1 MVRDFNG
8 TEFSTIA
15 EMCSKYGIK
24 KEVYIQRIAEGKT
37 QKEALTMVLKSS
49 KRNNNYASMADRMT
63 EIRLSLNESGM
74 KKEPKEL
81 SMTQK
86 QFALYLSK
94 ITGYGTDEKNALTLM
109 MVSCVEN
116 ARRAYDI
123 EVYIALARELD
134 ISLDYIFGRTD
145 VETPYTPINR
155 FRTYYE
161 RIKAIT
167 DEGTLE
173 TLELKKRSTEARLI
187 IADKLKVPM
196 DYLCGLTD
204 ETSIHKS

>member
-1 MVRDFNG
+1 MVKDFMGN
-8 TEFSTIA
+8 TYTTVS
-15 EMCSKYGIK
+15 EMCSKYGVK
-24 KEVYIQRIAEGKT
+24 KETYIQRISEGKT
-37 QKEALTMVLKSS
+37 QQEALTMVAKAS
-49 KRNNNYASMADRMT
+49 KRNTNYENMADRMM
-63 EIRLSLNESGM
+63 EIRLSLNENGE
-74 KKEPKEL
+74 KKGPDDL
-81 SMTQK
+81 CMTQK

-123 EVYIALARELD
+123 EVYISLARELN

-145 VETPYTPINR
+145 DETPYKPANG
-155 FRTYYE
+155 FKTYYE
-161 RIKAIT
+161 RIKDIT

-173 TLELKKRSTEARLI
+173 TLELKKRSTEARLV
-187 IADKLKVPM
+187 IADKLKVPL

-204 ETSIHKS
+204 ETKIKK